1 LPFRRGESTAVLS
14 EARARDQ
21 VVVSE
26 TFAERYRLTEGDEV
40 VLRPPGGIVRL
51 RIAGVY
57 YDYTTDGGL
66 VVMDRALFQRL
77 WQDPW
82 VNSVVIYLTPGAD
95 PQAVRLAIQQRF
107 PDRNDLL
114 ILSNGSLKARVL
126 EIFDQTFAITY
137 GLEAIAL
144 IVAVLGVLNTLLAS
158 VLERT
163 REIGILRSLGF
174 TRGRVLRSIL
184 WEAGLLGALANFLG
198 TLAGLALS
206 LILIHVINKQSF
218 GWTIQFS
225 FPGTLILQ
233 YALLTLGASLIAGA
247 FPAWR
252 ASRLPIA
259 EAVRYE

>member
-1 LPFRRGESTAVLS
+1 
-14 EARARDQ
+14 
-21 VVVSE
+21 
-26 TFAERYRLTEGDEV
+26 
-40 VLRPPGGIVRL
+40 
-51 RIAGVY
+51 
-57 YDYTTDGGL
+57 
-66 VVMDRALFQRL
+66 
-77 WQDPW
+77 
-82 VNSVVIYLTPGAD
+82 
-95 PQAVRLAIQQRF
+95 
-107 PDRNDLL
+107 
-114 ILSNGSLKARVL
+114 
-126 EIFDQTFAITY
+126 
-137 GLEAIAL
+137 
-144 IVAVLGVLNTLLAS
+144 

-184 WEAGLLGALANFLG
+184 WEAGLLGALANLLG

-252 ASRLPIA
+252 ASRLQIA